1 MIEWDVI
8 AYLKADVTLDGLL
21 RSNAIDS
28 KIYPIQVP
36 QKTALPYIVYN
47 TPSDGSILEN
57 INELSM
63 SFDCISDDYNEAK
76 DIKDRLV
83 TLLDRENA
91 IRDLIPSANYWFY
104 WCKKVGGSSFKE
116 PELNYFHRV
125 AIFDFLWNE
134 LARGVVVGTIFPVDL
149 VFKTLSINVS
159 GSVIDEEVVFN
170 GYYFPRNSTVT
181 KLSLHARTAPVGD
194 DIIVDILKDDAEQT
208 RLASLNDG
216 VKYQTT
222 DIADIIFTNGERF
235 GLKVKNIGSTVAG
248 EDLTVVIYY
257 R

>member
-1 MIEWDVI
+1 MIELDVI
-8 AYLKADVTLDGLL
+8 AYLKSDATLDTLL
-21 RSNAIDS
+21 GSTAIDS
-28 KIYPIQVP
+28 KIYPLQAP
-36 QKTALPYIVYN
+36 QRASVPYIVYN
-47 TPSDGSILEN
+47 TPADGSIIEN

-63 SFDCISDDYNEAK
+63 SFDCISDDYIEAK

>member
-1 MIEWDVI
+1 MIELDVI
-8 AYLKADVTLDGLL
+8 AYLKADATLDTLL
-21 RSNAIDS
+21 GPTAIDS
-28 KIYPIQVP
+28 KIYPLQAP
-36 QKTALPYIVYN
+36 QRASVPYIVYN
-47 TPSDGSILEN
+47 TPADGSIIEN

-63 SFDCISDDYNEAK
+63 SFDCISDDYIEAK

-116 PELNYFHRV
+116 PELDYFHRV